1 MADAEVVERL
11 DLMVAILQLAHHDA
25 IERARKELRSDALTA
40 AVLEACS
47 EDWVRSGDM
56 QKSVAAT
63 ASVGERTVRVRLAEL
78 VTRRAIA
85 RRGAGR
91 NTEYR
96 SMGLV

>member
-1 MADAEVVERL
+1 MADPEVVERL
-11 DLMVAILQLAHHDA
+11 DLMIAILQLAHHDA
-25 IERARKELRSDALTA
+25 IEQARKELRADPLTT

-47 EDWVRSGDM
+47 EDWVRSGDL
-56 QKSVAAT
+56 QKSVAA
-63 ASVGERTVRVRLAEL
+63 ASGVGERTIRVRLAEL